1 MFETHGSK
9 IRKKDLP
16 KWGAEKEGGREMSEL
31 QVPPSLL
38 CSSSGLSGFE
48 SAHFWIPNLLNGRR
62 DKCYVA
68 LPWDP
73 VLPIYYHTEIWK
85 QKRNSFH
92 VQKRIP
98 TLVICFPWDL
108 SNASEPWFVQCILQ
122 MSVGRWLCAGAILD
136 VGDISP
142 LLFCSGKLD
151 AGLRDLLQFQVAS
164 PAWFSIKGIG
174 LELRKVNLGLLEP
187 LLKLLEIAPLF
198 FFFFLRKRTKMY
210 IPLGQRFCF
219 FCSLLLFQFGQ
230 ILVRSRLSVNIYPL
244 NELMDGWLASFPSS
258 RKFAL
263 APGCCC
269 CSGINSVMN
278 TFAFQSSE

>member
-1 MFETHGSK
+1 
-9 IRKKDLP
+9 
-16 KWGAEKEGGREMSEL
+16 
-31 QVPPSLL
+31 
-38 CSSSGLSGFE
+38 
-48 SAHFWIPNLLNGRR
+48 
-62 DKCYVA
+62 
-68 LPWDP
+68 
-73 VLPIYYHTEIWK
+73 
-85 QKRNSFH
+85 
-92 VQKRIP
+92 
-98 TLVICFPWDL
+98 
-108 SNASEPWFVQCILQ
+108 

-244 NELMDGWLASFPSS
+244 NELMDG
-258 RKFAL
+258 
-263 APGCCC
+263 
-269 CSGINSVMN
+269 
-278 TFAFQSSE
+278 